1 MLYQD
6 PGLRLGSLPPYPYQY
21 HGHQK
26 GYIIS
31 VCLYAAF
38 TRDAGSKTIPGTPSR
53 PRLLGCVGPVRR
65 SICGLAHTRAL
76 EHLIKIVRWA
86 REELA
91 RARAFTQYN
100 KRVSKLK
107 SNIGTL
113 IDKDGVLQTDPKI
126 MADLL
131 QHQYTSVFSDPNC
144 PLKKSPL
151 LKLKHPAAC

>member
-1 MLYQD
+1 MLNATNAMGNTVKNHWSERKYQFWRINRNINV
-6 PGLRLGSLPPYPYQY
+6 L
-21 HGHQK
+21 
-26 GYIIS
+26 
-31 VCLYAAF
+31 V
-38 TRDAGSKTIPGTPSR
+38 DAGSKTIPGTPSR
-53 PRLLGCVGPVRR
+53 PRLLGCAGPVRR

-144 PLKKSPL
+144 HLKKSPL